1 MCINC
6 YHGRVYLSYTQ
17 HKGLVRIMI
26 TKALV
31 AKFVS
36 AQSTTISAGPIT
48 FTKVEPIADSVNN
61 LFVAWQAKDIKAT
74 ALVATVIRQM
84 DTSVL
89 TKAQKNLCDDLIK
102 VVFESATN
110 GELVSVGVTKLDAA
124 GELAAQMRK
133 ANAAAR
139 KK

>member
-1 MCINC
+1 
-6 YHGRVYLSYTQ
+6 
-17 HKGLVRIMI
+17 MI
-26 TKALV
+26 TKSV
-31 AKFVS
+31 IAKFVS
-36 AQSTTISAGPIT
+36 AQSTTLSAGPIT
-48 FTKVEPIADSVNN
+48 FTKVEPIAASVES
-61 LFVAWQAKDIKAT
+61 LFVAWQSKDIKAT

-84 DTSVL
+84 ETSVL

-102 VVFESATN
+102 VVFESANN
-110 GELVSVGVTKLDAA
+110 GELMQVGVTKLDAA